1 MIPSVSKPADSAG
14 VEGLAAI
21 ARDPRRALL
30 AFDFDGVVS
39 PIVDNPEQ
47 AQASPRVLRALSG
60 IGRHVGT
67 VAIITGRPVSFLTSR
82 EGFGELASIPGFTV
96 YGHYGRERWS
106 AGEAPAARASG
117 EAAAVRGEAAAP
129 RGEAAAPRGEVV
141 AVRGEVVAVR
151 AELARLLE
159 RSGEYE
165 GVWLE
170 DKGSSVAVHT
180 RRAADPLGAL
190 AALEEP
196 VRELALRHK
205 LRVEPG
211 KLVLEVRPDGVHK
224 GDVLRDIVRER
235 AAKAVLYAGDDLGDL
250 SAFAAVDDLRAAGI
264 PGTKVCSGSPE
275 ATQVAEAA
283 DIVVDGPDGVA
294 DLLESLARQIEGVR
308 PVD

>member
-1 MIPSVSKPADSAG
+1 MAWLEAWRRVAGIIRSVSKPTTPAG

-39 PIVDNPEQ
+39 PIVDDPEQ
-47 AQASPRVLRALSG
+47 AQASPRVLHALSG
-60 IGRHVGT
+60 IGRLVGA

-82 EGFGELASIPGFTV
+82 DGFGELASIPGFTV

-106 AGEAPAARASG
+106 AGAVLVPPAS
-117 EAAAVRGEAAAP
+117 EDVAAVRT
-129 RGEAAAPRGEVV
+129 
-141 AVRGEVVAVR
+141 
-151 AELARLLE
+151 ELTRLLDGP
-159 RSGEYE
+159 GEYR

-211 KLVLEVRPDGVHK
+211 KLVLEIRPDGVHK
-224 GDVLRDIVRER
+224 GDVLRGIARER
-235 AAKAVLYAGDDLGDL
+235 AAQAVLYAGDDLGDL
-250 SAFAAVDDLRAAGI
+250 SAFAAVDDLRADGI
-264 PGTKVCSGSPE
+264 PGIKVCSGSPE
-275 ATQVAEAA
+275 AAEVAEAA

-308 PVD
+308 PVE